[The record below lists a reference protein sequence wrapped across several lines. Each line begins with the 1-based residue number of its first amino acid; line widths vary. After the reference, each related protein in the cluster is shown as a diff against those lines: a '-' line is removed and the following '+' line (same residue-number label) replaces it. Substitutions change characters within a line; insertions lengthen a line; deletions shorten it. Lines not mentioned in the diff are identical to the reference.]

1 MPKNRTAFLI
11 LISLVLASCGGL
23 RYVEVMST
31 NENSRVNYLVIHATS
46 GYFGESLRLLTTR
59 NPNPVSSHY
68 LVPYRGD
75 PTYNANSLSVYR
87 LVPEE
92 RRAWH
97 AGVSQWGEETSLN
110 DRSIGIEVVNNFTCN
125 GSLRKLSPEQP
136 IDLDCNFPSYP
147 ESQMEILI
155 VLIEEIL
162 GRHPEIDPVDI
173 VAHADIAPNR
183 KSDPGPQF
191 PWEELYNRGI
201 GAWYDVDATHKY
213 LGQLETQPATI
224 SELQCA
230 LLNYGYP
237 VEVTGEHDTQSKL
250 AFRAFQLHFRP
261 SRYNGLVDNET
272 AAILYALN
280 EKYDRGL
287 SNTNCKI

>member
-1 MPKNRTAFLI
+1 
-11 LISLVLASCGGL
+11 
-23 RYVEVMST
+23 
-31 NENSRVNYLVIHATS
+31 
-46 GYFGESLRLLTTR
+46 
-59 NPNPVSSHY
+59 
-68 LVPYRGD
+68 
-75 PTYNANSLSVYR
+75 
-87 LVPEE
+87 
-92 RRAWH
+92 
-97 AGVSQWGEETSLN
+97 
-110 DRSIGIEVVNNFTCN
+110 
-125 GSLRKLSPEQP
+125 
-136 IDLDCNFPSYP
+136 
-147 ESQMEILI
+147 MEILI

-287 SNTNCKI
+287 SNTNCEI